1 MIKDDREEIINDIKS
16 KRDAIALN
24 HQQLKNDSDSWNKAI
39 ILMSLITGGIESIK
53 MKLELTGAGWSLMP
67 ILLSSLI
74 AACSALIKFRDF
86 NRKMEILIE
95 ANSRLTN
102 ILTKARNHETIDAD
116 LLHEY
121 NDGLECIETSMYPNE
136 RKMYLRTSH
145 KNLISIMLQE
155 RKYYGMID
163 KVNSGE
169 MEVNASE
176 GTGETDVLD
185 ITEHGASPSPPEIDR
200 KLVSVK
206 EEETKEI
213 DNL

>member
-1 MIKDDREEIINDIKS
+1 MIKDDRLEIINDIKS

-53 MKLELTGAGWSLMP
+53 MKLQLTGAGWSLMP

-86 NRKMEILIE
+86 NRKMEVLIE

-163 KVNSGE
+163 KVNNGE
-169 MEVNASE
+169 MEVTSSESEAS
-176 GTGETDVLD
+176 GDHDVLD
-185 ITEHGASPSPPEIDR
+185 ITDHRESPLEINR
-200 KLVSVK
+200 KLAPVK
-206 EEETKEI
+206 EEEI
-213 DNL
+213 DKL